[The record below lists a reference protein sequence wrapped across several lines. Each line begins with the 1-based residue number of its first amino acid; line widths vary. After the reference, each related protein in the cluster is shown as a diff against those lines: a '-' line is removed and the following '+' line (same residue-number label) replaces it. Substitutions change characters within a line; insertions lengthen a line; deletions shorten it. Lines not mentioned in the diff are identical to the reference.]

1 MKKLAK
7 VLVKNLALIAFMVGL
22 IGSFINYDELKE
34 QRAANTDVIKIEID
48 RAGSREFV
56 GRYVEIQGG
65 IAELRETY
73 EFGIGDMGDGEE
85 MLASEFYY
93 PVVLVEGGAPQFIV
107 VADSPPAFD
116 GNDPTNRTGL
126 LKTHGDIPEKVADAF
141 AAQYPET
148 SFALLNTQYSPEPLA
163 NLYVNLIAF
172 VLLVIA
178 SLLAYGWAVREAPE
192 PEEAA

>member
-7 VLVKNLALIAFMVGL
+7 VLIKNLALIAFAIGL
-22 IGSFINYDELKE
+22 IGSFVNYDELKE
-34 QRAANTDVIKIEID
+34 QRAANKDVIKIEID
-48 RAGSREFV
+48 KAGSREFV
-56 GRYVEIQGG
+56 GKFVEIQGG
-65 IAELRETY
+65 IAELQETY
-73 EFGIGDMGDGEE
+73 EFGIGDMGDGNE

-93 PVVLVEGGAPQFIV
+93 PVVLVEGGPPQFIV

-116 GNDPTNRTGL
+116 GNDPTNRKGL
-126 LKTHGDIPEKVADAF
+126 LKAHGAIPEKVANAF

-148 SFALLNTQYSPEPLA
+148 SFAVLDTQYTPEPLA
-163 NLYVNLIAF
+163 NLYVNLVAF

-178 SLLAYGWAVREAPE
+178 SFLAYWWAVREAPE